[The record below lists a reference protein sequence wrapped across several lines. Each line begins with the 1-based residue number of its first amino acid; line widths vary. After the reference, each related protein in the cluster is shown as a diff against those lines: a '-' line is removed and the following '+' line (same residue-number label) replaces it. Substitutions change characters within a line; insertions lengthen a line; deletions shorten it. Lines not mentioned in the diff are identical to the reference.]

1 MSKITHDP
9 MHGREAHLDPG
20 EALIARFRADP
31 VTYRRSNGIMALI
44 AGAVAGA
51 ALVYG
56 GNSAPWVGPLAA
68 VLAIGLRAAYLRSEV
83 MAEEW
88 RLTNRRLLGPGGR
101 IAPLSSLKL
110 ARPFLGAVQLVMA
123 GGDKHLI
130 KYQADAAATVAA
142 IMAAKAGKARA
153 GKT

>member
-1 MSKITHDP
+1 MSKIIPDP
-9 MHGREAHLDPG
+9 MYGIKTALDPN
-20 EALIARFRADP
+20 ETLIATFRADLP
-31 VTYRRSNGIMALI
+31 TYWKSHAVMALI
-44 AGAVAGA
+44 AGVVAGV

-56 GNSAPWVGPLAA
+56 GNPAPWVGPVAA
-68 VLAIGLRAAYLRSEV
+68 VLAIGLRAAYLKSEV
-83 MAEEW
+83 LAEEW

-130 KYQADAAATVAA
+130 KYQADAATTVAA
-142 IMAAKAGKARA
+142 IMAAKAGKS
-153 GKT
+153 

>member
-1 MSKITHDP
+1 MAEITRDSILGVTVP
-9 MHGREAHLDPG
+9 LDPD
-20 EALIARFRADP
+20 ETLIATLKADP
-31 VTYRRSNGIMALI
+31 ATYWKSHAIMALV
-44 AGAVAGA
+44 AGVIAGA

-56 GNSAPWVGPLAA
+56 GNAAPWVGPVAA
-68 VLAIGLRAAYLRSEV
+68 VLAIAARAAYLKSEAI
-83 MAEEW
+83 AEDW

-130 KYQADAAATVAA
+130 KYQADTAATVTL
-142 IMAAKAGKARA
+142 IERAKAGKA
-153 GKT
+153 

>member
-1 MSKITHDP
+1 MSKIIQDS
-9 MHGREAHLDPG
+9 MYGQVIALDPN
-20 EALIARFRADP
+20 ETLIATFRADLP
-31 VTYRRSNGIMALI
+31 TYWKSHAIMALI
-44 AGAVAGA
+44 AGVVAGV
-51 ALVYG
+51 ALAYG
-56 GNSAPWVGPLAA
+56 GNPAPWVGPVAA
-68 VLAIGLRAAYLRSEV
+68 VLAIGLRAAYLKSEV
-83 MAEEW
+83 LAEEW

-142 IMAAKAGKARA
+142 IMAAKAGKQ
-153 GKT
+153 

>member
-1 MSKITHDP
+1 MAEIIRDP
-9 MHGREAHLDPG
+9 IHGREVTLDPG
-20 EALIARFRADP
+20 ETLVASFRADP
-31 VTYRRSNGIMALI
+31 ATYWRSHAIMALVAGVI
-44 AGAVAGA
+44 AGV

-56 GNSAPWVGPLAA
+56 GNPAPWVGPVAA
-68 VLAIGLRAAYLRSEV
+68 VLAIGLRAAYLKSEV

-88 RLTNRRLLGPGGR
+88 KLTNRRLLGPGGR

-142 IMAAKAGKARA
+142 IVAAKAGKR
-153 GKT
+153 

>member
-1 MSKITHDP
+1 MSKIIPDP
-9 MHGREAHLDPG
+9 MYGIKTALDPN
-20 EALIARFRADP
+20 ETLIATFRADLP
-31 VTYRRSNGIMALI
+31 TYWKSHAVMALI
-44 AGAVAGA
+44 AGVVAGV

-56 GNSAPWVGPLAA
+56 GNPAPWVGPVAA
-68 VLAIGLRAAYLRSEV
+68 VLAIGLRAAYLKSEV
-83 MAEEW
+83 LAEEW

-142 IMAAKAGKARA
+142 IMAAKAGKP
-153 GKT
+153 

>member
-1 MSKITHDP
+1 MSKITHDS
-9 MHGREAHLDPG
+9 MFGQVVTLDAN
-20 EALIARFRADP
+20 ETLLATFRADLP
-31 VTYRRSNGIMALI
+31 TYWKSHAIMALI
-44 AGAVAGA
+44 AGILAGI

-56 GNSAPWVGPLAA
+56 GNPAPWVGPVAA
-68 VLAIGLRAAYLRSEV
+68 VLAIALRAAYLKSEV
-83 MAEEW
+83 LAEDW

-130 KYQADAAATVAA
+130 KYQADTAATVAA
-142 IMAAKAGKARA
+142 ITAAKA
-153 GKT
+153 